1 MKKLQKLNEQFD
13 IKEIESVIKDN
24 PGTIDDGMN
33 EMDKMFENTSIGKIA
48 KEITEELDIENIVTN
63 GGGIQDLFS
72 GGNMANIMQTI
83 SSKISDNQEAMA
95 GDNLME
101 EAYLD
106 LDNRTVGIYI
116 PADEVLQRTKYQWFA
131 VLPSEQLLQ
140 SKMIISKYILASMVD
155 STNEYYK
162 STKIHSVVTI

>member
-1 MKKLQKLNEQFD
+1 MKIQLSGSYQNLIHLEKTYHKVGSLSKKCQQMIYDNKMDLIGGEKVG
-13 IKEIESVIKDN
+13 IKTTK
-24 PGTIDDGMN
+24 GGQ
-33 EMDKMFENTSIGKIA
+33 
-48 KEITEELDIENIVTN
+48 IV
-63 GGGIQDLFS
+63 L
-72 GGNMANIMQTI
+72 
-83 SSKISDNQEAMA
+83 
-95 GDNLME
+95 DNLME

-162 STKIHSVVTI
+162 STKVHSVVTI

>member
-1 MKKLQKLNEQFD
+1 MGAPKNDKN
-13 IKEIESVIKDN
+13 IKELIEFIKCTNKIHPTTECDFIGSISRKCQQMIHEN
-24 PGTIDDGMN
+24 K
-33 EMDKMFENTSIGKIA
+33 MDLVGGENVGIKTPKGGQ
-48 KEITEELDIENIVTN
+48 IV
-63 GGGIQDLFS
+63 L
-72 GGNMANIMQTI
+72 
-83 SSKISDNQEAMA
+83 
-95 GDNLME
+95 DNLME